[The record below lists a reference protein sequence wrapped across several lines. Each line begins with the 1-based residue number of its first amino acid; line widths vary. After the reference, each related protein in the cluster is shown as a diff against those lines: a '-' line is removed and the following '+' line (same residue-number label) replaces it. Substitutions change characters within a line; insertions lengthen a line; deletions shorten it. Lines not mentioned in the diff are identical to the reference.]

1 MAELEIAG
9 AKIKGGKL
17 LTIIPIIS
25 MLIGGLWGGF
35 ELFSRYQSMEAK
47 INEYVAPD
55 LSGFDKKLAIVHNDM
70 KLVTEEVAIFKEELQ
85 IIKESITESVGY
97 ARDIKHSV
105 RDDLT
110 RIEKI
115 VDKVEDDV
123 KEVEADVREM
133 IDIADQRFDN
143 KRDRLSTDVD
153 IELKNL
159 EDRLN
164 KKLQRA
170 LDNPLAN

>member
-115 VDKVEDDV
+115 VDKV
-123 KEVEADVREM
+123 KM
-133 IDIADQRFDN
+133 I
-143 KRDRLSTDVD
+143 S
-153 IELKNL
+153 
-159 EDRLN
+159 
-164 KKLQRA
+164 KKLKQMFVR
-170 LDNPLAN
+170 

>member
-115 VDKVEDDV
+115 VDKV
-123 KEVEADVREM
+123 
-133 IDIADQRFDN
+133 
-143 KRDRLSTDVD
+143 
-153 IELKNL
+153 
-159 EDRLN
+159 
-164 KKLQRA
+164 
-170 LDNPLAN
+170 